1 MAVESSPGP
10 LRVLP
15 NLALGFLSRR
25 TLRIAS
31 LPCGCWPEGESQRKW
46 LRRKKQAVLLTPS
59 PGEQGRASENKVY
72 KRLGKARRRLVQ
84 ESGAWVGSAEGVS
97 WEVPIVAQGKQNA
110 LPVKL
115 ASREVLMR
123 SGLGVT

>member
-1 MAVESSPGP
+1 M
-10 LRVLP
+10 
-15 NLALGFLSRR
+15 
-25 TLRIAS
+25 
-31 LPCGCWPEGESQRKW
+31 
-46 LRRKKQAVLLTPS
+46 
-59 PGEQGRASENKVY
+59 
-72 KRLGKARRRLVQ
+72 
-84 ESGAWVGSAEGVS
+84 GSAEGVS